1 MFISILLILLIADII
16 MSISIYKRYYRY
28 EKALKQIASAK
39 ISYPKM
45 LEVAFKA
52 LKGKS

>member
-1 MFISILLILLIADII
+1 MINIVLLILLTADII
-16 MSISIYKRYYRY
+16 VSISIYKRYYRY
-28 EKALKQIASAK
+28 EKALKQITLGK

-52 LKGKS
+52 LKGES

>member
-1 MFISILLILLIADII
+1 MLALILAGLIAADIV

-28 EKALKQIASAK
+28 EKALKQITSGK
-39 ISYPKM
+39 IKYSKM

-52 LKGKS
+52 LKGES

>member
-1 MFISILLILLIADII
+1 MINIILLILLAADII
-16 MSISIYKRYYRY
+16 VSISIYKRYYRY
-28 EKALKQIASAK
+28 EKALKQITLGK

-52 LKGKS
+52 LKGES

>member
-1 MFISILLILLIADII
+1 MLDIILLILLTADII
-16 MSISIYKRYYRY
+16 VSISIYKRYYRY
-28 EKALKQIASAK
+28 EKALKQITSEN

-52 LKGKS
+52 LKGES